1 MARREV
7 IEKPLYRFTVVDH
20 NIHTWAV
27 FDRIKGRKVIGEDGL
42 VVEYRDS
49 MTARQ
54 VSEDYNIN
62 GLPEV
67 LEATNP

>member
-20 NIHTWAV
+20 NINTWAV
-27 FDRIKGRKVIGEDGL
+27 FDRIKGRKVIGEDGF
-42 VVEYRDS
+42 VIEYRDS